1 MNFLIIML
9 IIYSIE
15 EKYKTT
21 LVKHWGMF
29 IWVVMCFIVKY
40 ALLTYQRAM
49 SRTLREHIKK
59 FMTMFPNDF
68 TIYNDMDNQ

>member
-1 MNFLIIML
+1 MNFLNIML
-9 IIYSIE
+9 IIYSTE

-29 IWVVMCFIVKY
+29 IWVVMRFMVKY

-49 SRTLREHIKK
+49 SRALREHLKK
-59 FMTMFPNDF
+59 LMTMLPNDF
-68 TIYNDMDNQ
+68 TIYNDMDNH